1 MKNKLLFF
9 FIAVLIPI
17 QMLSQ
22 EPNFEF
28 SARTNLG
35 LTFTSMSE
43 EETNENLEW
52 LLNLHVILNYHT
64 DNFHFD
70 SDCFINYGQIVR
82 TGYRPIKTQDLLVFN
97 LMPSIKLIDTPS
109 IRLFLQT
116 KAETQLKRGFI
127 GEQETNFLDPLFLT
141 NTIFIGEKNNLIK
154 HTDDQKLELVYGIGY
169 SFQQVIKKH
178 FVLTSEDFPSSD
190 VEYINS
196 PSAVFKVEFNKTFSE
211 DVSFSASINSLFTLK
226 KDFLKSTSNSR
237 FSSLFLARLDLAFLS
252 LQYVNSFIYDKEI
265 SKKRIMEQSLVLGIP
280 ISI

>member
-9 FIAVLIPI
+9 LIVVLIPI
-17 QMLSQ
+17 SILSQ
-22 EPNFEF
+22 ESNFEF
-28 SARTNLG
+28 SASSNLG
-35 LTFTSMSE
+35 LTFTSMSK

-52 LLNLHVILNYHT
+52 LLNLQVILKYHS

-82 TGYRPIKTQDLLVFN
+82 TGYTPLKSQDLLIFN
-97 LMPSIKLIDTPS
+97 LMPSIKLMDTPS

-116 KAETQLKRGFI
+116 KAETQLKRGYI

-154 HTDDQKLELVYGIGY
+154 YTDDQKLELIYGIGY

-211 DVSFSASINSLFTLK
+211 DVSFSASINSLFTMK
-226 KDFLKSTSNSR
+226 KDFWKSTSNSR
-237 FSSLFLARLDLAFLS
+237 FSSLFLARLDIAFLS
-252 LQYVNSFIYDKEI
+252 LQYVNRFVFDKEI
-265 SKKRIMEQSLVLGIP
+265 SKKRIIEQSLVLGLP